1 MALSNRPLKGA
12 IMSAQVTAAMQAAE
26 RIYHAWDEALGRKD
40 LEAAVSLYAE
50 DATLESP
57 LVRYLCGSEDGVIR
71 GKAQLRSFVE
81 RVFRTTPPQ
90 RQRYRRGFFTD
101 GTKLMWEYP
110 RVTDQGEQI
119 DLVEVME
126 LKNGLIQHHR
136 VYWGWLGVKFLQEGQ
151 HRRE

>member
-1 MALSNRPLKGA
+1 MNEQIINA
-12 IMSAQVTAAMQAAE
+12 TQAAE

-40 LEAAVSLYAE
+40 LDAALSLYAE

-57 LVRYLCGSEDGVIR
+57 LVRYLRGSEGGVIR
-71 GKAQLRSFVE
+71 GKAALRPFVE
-81 RVFRTTPPQ
+81 QVFRTQPPQ

-101 GTKLMWEYP
+101 GTHLMWEYP
-110 RVTDQGEQI
+110 RRTDKGEQI

-126 LKNGLIQHHR
+126 LRDGLIQHHR
-136 VYWGWLGVKFLQEGQ
+136 VYWGWHGVKFLQEGQ

>member
-1 MALSNRPLKGA
+1 MNEQANTAMHAPAMKA
-12 IMSAQVTAAMQAAE
+12 AAMKAAE

-40 LEAAVSLYAE
+40 LDAALSLYAE

-57 LVRYLCGSEDGVIR
+57 LVRYLRGSEDGVIR
-71 GKAQLRSFVE
+71 GKAALRPFVE
-81 RVFRTTPPQ
+81 QVFRTQPPK

-101 GTKLMWEYP
+101 GTHLMWEYP
-110 RVTDQGEQI
+110 RRTDKGEQI

-126 LKNGLIQHHR
+126 LRDGLIQHHR

>member
-1 MALSNRPLKGA
+1 MTSHT
-12 IMSAQVTAAMQAAE
+12 TAAMQAAE

-40 LEAAVSLYAE
+40 IDAALSLYAE

-57 LVRYLCGSEDGVIR
+57 LVRYLRGSEDGVIH
-71 GKAQLRSFVE
+71 GKAELRPFVE
-81 RVFRTTPPQ
+81 KVFRTQPPQ

-101 GTKLMWEYP
+101 GTHLMWEYP
-110 RVTDQGEQI
+110 RTTDRGEQI

-126 LKNGLIQHHR
+126 LKDGLIRRHR
-136 VYWGWLGVKFLQEGQ
+136 VYWGWLGGKFLEEGQ

>member
-1 MALSNRPLKGA
+1 MC
-12 IMSAQVTAAMQAAE
+12 AQATITAMQAAE

-40 LEAAVSLYAE
+40 LDAALSLYAE

-57 LVRYLCGSEDGVIR
+57 LVRYLLGSKDGVIR
-71 GKAQLRSFVE
+71 GKDELRPFVE
-81 RVFRTTPPQ
+81 QVFRTTPAQ

-110 RVTDQGEQI
+110 RVTEHGEQL

-126 LKNGLIQHHR
+126 LKDGLIQRHR
-136 VYWGWLGVKFLQEGQ
+136 VYWGWLGMRFLQEGH